1 MPTTTIHAGS
11 QGRVRR
17 TGNVEGEV
25 LEAWNS
31 ARGGA
36 TATGG
41 FADGAMGNKNPA
53 FGADIET
60 TRGGDFQGYCWR
72 TYMFFDTSAIT
83 TNITA
88 ISLSVIGNSPNG
100 GNWRVVRANQDA
112 DFGTIGTSDFN
123 LAFNGGTSMTSYSS
137 AVSTWNISGLAVN
150 TVSLNSTAISN
161 ANGGGELCIGLLNN
175 TYDYENNDM
184 EEDPGNLLNGAKFAT
199 SGANRPVLSITH
211 DAGGYGNQV
220 NPVLASNIGNVNGVL
235 TGNIANVIGVS

>member
-1 MPTTTIHAGS
+1 MPTTNIFAGS
-11 QGRVRR
+11 QGRVLRV
-17 TGNVEGEV
+17 GNVEGEV

-88 ISLSVIGNSPNG
+88 INLSVVGVSPG
-100 GNWRVVRANQDA
+100 GGDWRVVRANQDA
-112 DFGTIGTSDFN
+112 DFGTIATSDFN
-123 LAFNGGTSMTSYSS
+123 LAFNGATSFTSYSS
-137 AVSTWNISGLAVN
+137 AGTTWNISGLAVN
-150 TVSLNSTAISN
+150 TIALNSTAISN

-184 EEDPGNLLNGAKFAT
+184 EEDPGNLLNGAKFAS
-199 SGANRPVLSITH
+199 SGPNRPVLTITH
-211 DAGGYGNQV
+211 AAGGYGNQV
-220 NPVLASNIGNVNGVL
+220 NTVAASSISNVIGV
-235 TGNIANVIGVS
+235 TSANIANVIGVS